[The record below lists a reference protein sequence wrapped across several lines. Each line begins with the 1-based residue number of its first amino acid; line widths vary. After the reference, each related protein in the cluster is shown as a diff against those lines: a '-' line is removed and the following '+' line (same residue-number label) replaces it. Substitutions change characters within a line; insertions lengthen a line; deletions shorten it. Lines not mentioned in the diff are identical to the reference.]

1 MVTASE
7 ATRFERIMSRDGIS
21 EEYLNAREANSPN
34 YITALFDIVIENNSN
49 EELSVDHIVKM
60 INDKEKLC

>member
-1 MVTASE
+1 MN
-7 ATRFERIMSRDGIS
+7 RDGIS

-34 YITALFDIVIENNSN
+34 YIPALFDIVIENNSN

-60 INDKEKLC
+60 INNKEKLC